1 MGGMNPGRKKLGRKM
16 EAAVAALLAEPSHR
30 AAAARAGVAEST
42 LHRWLRDEPGFA
54 AAYRAA
60 RRAVVEHA
68 VAQLQALTGDAVARL
83 RANLTCGTPHAEIR
97 AAVAILGHAL
107 RGVEVL
113 DVLARVQELERRDAE
128 QERSHDAGGELD
140 APCGTPG
147 EAAGAAGLDG
157 QPDPDA
163 PAEGPDGG
171 DGVGGAEAG
180 QVAGGDPQGLSE
192 WAKLC
197 DGTDRDDPAVQPP
210 VGKVNGRGRPGAA

>member
-1 MGGMNPGRKKLGRKM
+1 MNPGRKKLGRKM
-16 EAAVAALLAEPSHR
+16 EAAVAALLAEPNHR

-54 AAYRAA
+54 AAYRSA

-113 DVLARVQELERRDAE
+113 DVLARLAELEKAHADRNAAPPAGEAGAIAPPDPGLDAE
-128 QERSHDAGGELD
+128 PDLGPPAGGPAGGHDAGG
-140 APCGTPG
+140 A
-147 EAAGAAGLDG
+147 AAGPL
-157 QPDPDA
+157 
-163 PAEGPDGG
+163 
-171 DGVGGAEAG
+171 
-180 QVAGGDPQGLSE
+180 AGGDPDGRGE
-192 WAKLC
+192 WARLC
-197 DGTDRDDPAVQPP
+197 DGLGRDDPAV
-210 VGKVNGRGRPGAA
+210 